1 MSAVANAISIRRLD
15 HVVIRSADLDR
26 SLRFYC
32 DVLGC
37 SEERR
42 LDALGLV
49 QLRCG
54 ESMLDLVDISGPL
67 GKAGGAAPG
76 NGGRNVDH
84 FALALE
90 TFDELAIRNH
100 LESHGVEAGEVGE
113 RYGAEGT
120 GPSMY
125 IRDPDGNVV
134 ELKGY

>member
-1 MSAVANAISIRRLD
+1 MAAISIRRLD
-15 HVVIRSADLDR
+15 HIVIRSADLPR

-32 DVLGC
+32 EVLGC
-37 SEERR
+37 QEEKRI
-42 LDALGLV
+42 DSLGLV

-54 ESMLDLVDISGPL
+54 ESMLDLVDLEGPL

-76 NGGRNVDH
+76 EGGRNVDH
-84 FALALE
+84 FAVALE
-90 TFDELAIRNH
+90 HFDEESIRRH
-100 LESHGVEAGEVGE
+100 LEAHGVEAGEVGQ
-113 RYGAEGT
+113 RNGAEGM